1 MPPWNSEPEI
11 RRQISPNGMAES
23 PGLVG
28 EHVVLPLIHKHW
40 IVLAKGLALPG
51 AAAGVLLIL
60 VVAHGGGLVAGAVL
74 LSVIGLV
81 GGWVL
86 LGWAVATVTVT
97 TDRVIIKEGVLVR
110 TTKVIPL
117 NRVQDVSTRQNLFGQ
132 VLGYGSLEIDTAGRI
147 ENEVVTHMPTPER
160 LREEVFVLLDR
171 FRRGP
176 DIGV

>member
-11 RRQISPNGMAES
+11 RREVSPNGMAGS

-40 IVLAKGLALPG
+40 IVLAKGLLLPAVAG
-51 AAAGVLLIL
+51 GVLLIL
-60 VVAHGGGLVAGAVL
+60 LVAHGGGLAPSAVL
-74 LSVIGLV
+74 LSGIGV
-81 GGWVL
+81 VAGWVW
-86 LGWAVATVTVT
+86 LGWAVATVRVT
-97 TDRVIIKEGVLVR
+97 TERVIIKEGVLVR

-147 ENEVVTHMPTPER
+147 ENEVVTHLPTPER

-176 DIGV
+176 DLGI